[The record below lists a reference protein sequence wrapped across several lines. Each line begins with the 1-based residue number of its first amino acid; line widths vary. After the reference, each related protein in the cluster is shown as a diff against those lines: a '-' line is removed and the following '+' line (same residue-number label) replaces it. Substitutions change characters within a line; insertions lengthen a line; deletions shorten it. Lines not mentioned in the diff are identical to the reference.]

1 MRWLLGPALAAL
13 TAASG
18 PAPAGAEA
26 AEPAEPAKPG
36 AEAAPEP
43 TPKLDLRVE
52 TVPTSER
59 PKASPNDDEADD
71 ADESAA
77 PGPELLDVVLPSG
90 VRVIAA
96 TDESLPVAA
105 VVLALDVGTR
115 DDPKA
120 FPGLVHAL
128 AYHLQQGNRE
138 LGPGEAIATA
148 HDAGGLAGMAVGAA
162 QVRFESLVPV
172 SQLDPLLRAES
183 LRLRAPNISRELWL
197 KSLSYA
203 RNDAPQRPLVPL
215 EATAAAWS
223 DASIAHDGRQVSTAL
238 SEMPEQA
245 VSAQLAR
252 LFDYRSAT
260 LVIVGPETPEDLLAR
275 AEPLF
280 ASLPAR
286 PRRVPAAASVPEIAD
301 GPRTLAIPKQKGNTM
316 VWAVEGSPRARAWAQ
331 VLCGTLNRQRRAAEE
346 PRNARVRCTYA
357 DDARRPLL
365 IVRADG
371 FEAELGPEPLV
382 AGRLQRI
389 ADLAQPSAEAP
400 AEPEL
405 AALLEAQRA
414 RMNRDI
420 RFNLRTPLELAIY
433 LAAAE
438 PGPAQAGTRR
448 LPVDE
453 VLGLPVLA
461 TPPAD
466 AALPVADPALA
477 DADADVP
484 PPDPEPSL
492 AAQALLDAVPSL
504 LDTRAAVLML
514 GPDQAAPPP
523 VHAPAAPATPAPA
536 EGEAS
541 DSPEAAEP
549 DAAKATDV
557 TDAAD
562 EAVEEAKP

>member
-26 AEPAEPAKPG
+26 AEPAEPAQPVT
-36 AEAAPEP
+36 EAAPEP

-59 PKASPNDDEADD
+59 PKASPDDEDQG
-71 ADESAA
+71 AA

-105 VVLALDVGTR
+105 VVLALEVGTR

-148 HDAGGLAGMAVGAA
+148 HDAGGLAGMAVGTA

-245 VSAQLAR
+245 VSAQLSR

-286 PRRVPAAASVPEIAD
+286 PRRVPAAASVPESAD

-371 FEAELGPEPLV
+371 FEAQLGPEPLV

-389 ADLAQPSAEAP
+389 ADLAQPSTQAP
-400 AEPEL
+400 GEPEL

-453 VLGLPVLA
+453 VLGLPMLA

-466 AALPVADPALA
+466 AALPVADPAPA
-477 DADADVP
+477 DADADAG
-484 PPDPEPSL
+484 D
-492 AAQALLDAVPSL
+492 D
-504 LDTRAAVLML
+504 
-514 GPDQAAPPP
+514 APP
-523 VHAPAAPATPAPA
+523 
-536 EGEAS
+536 
-541 DSPEAAEP
+541 
-549 DAAKATDV
+549 
-557 TDAAD
+557 
-562 EAVEEAKP
+562 